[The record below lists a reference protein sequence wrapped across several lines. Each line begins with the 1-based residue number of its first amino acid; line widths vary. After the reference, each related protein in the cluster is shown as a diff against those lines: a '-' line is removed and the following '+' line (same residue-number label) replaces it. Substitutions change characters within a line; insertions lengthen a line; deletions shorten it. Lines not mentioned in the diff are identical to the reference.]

1 MTRPEGSEA
10 STDFSLVLGG
20 PLYQLLRRVGLS
32 GDALE
37 HLKRRMIILACFAWL
52 PLLLLSAMGGN
63 LFEGSSS
70 IPFLHDV
77 ETHVRF
83 LIALPMLIGAELVVH
98 ERLQPAVRQFVAR
111 RIVIDE
117 ELAKFR
123 QAIASTL
130 RMRNSVFAELA
141 LVVIV
146 YAVGPLIWRDLIAQ
160 EVSSWYATSA
170 GGEIRLTPA
179 GFWLVFVALPIFQFI
194 LLRWY
199 FRFFLWFWFLLR
211 VAFLNLKLLPIH
223 ADRTGGIGFLGNTT
237 LAFGPVLAAQGAVL
251 AGMMASKIFFGG
263 QVLTDFRVQIVAF
276 LGFFVVATLVPL
288 SVFAPQLARA
298 KRRGLGEFGLF
309 ASQYGSD
316 FREKWLQGRT
326 RERSSE
332 NEELLGSGD
341 IQSLADLGNSF
352 SVVQEMRMLPFG
364 WRDITRLAIITAAP
378 FLPLLLT
385 VFSLDDFAKYVIKAI
400 F

>member
-1 MTRPEGSEA
+1 MARPAVSETP
-10 STDFSLVLGG
+10 TDFSLVLGG
-20 PLYQLLRRVGLS
+20 PLYQLLRRVRLS
-32 GDALE
+32 GDGLE
-37 HLKRRMIILACFAWL
+37 HLKRRMIVLACFAWV
-52 PLLLLSAMGGN
+52 PLLLMSAVAGTLSDGTSA
-63 LFEGSSS
+63 

-98 ERLQPAVRQFVAR
+98 ERLQPAVRQFVER

-117 ELAKFR
+117 ELPKFR

-130 RMRNSVFAELA
+130 RLRNSVFAELA
-141 LVVIV
+141 LIVIV

-179 GFWLVFVALPIFQFI
+179 GFWLVFVALPIFQFV

-211 VAFLNLKLLPIH
+211 VACLNLRLLPIH
-223 ADRTGGIGFLGNTT
+223 ADRAGGIGFLGNTT

-263 QVLTDFRVQIVAF
+263 QALTDFRVQIVAF
-276 LGFFVVATLVPL
+276 LGFFVVATLAPL
-288 SVFAPQLARA
+288 TVFTPQLSRA

-316 FREKWLQGRT
+316 FREKWLLRRS
-326 RERSSE
+326 RERSGKD
-332 NEELLGSGD
+332 EELLGSAD

-364 WRDITRLAIITAAP
+364 WRDVTRLVIITATP

-385 VFSLDDFAKYVIKAI
+385 VFSLDDFAKYVIRAI

>member
-1 MTRPEGSEA
+1 MPAASGP

-20 PLYQLLRRVGLS
+20 PLYQLLRRTRLS
-32 GDALE
+32 GDSLE
-37 HLKRRMIILACFAWL
+37 HLKRRMIGLACFAWL
-52 PLLLLSAMGGN
+52 PLLLLSGVAGT
-63 LFEGSSS
+63 LFEGTSS

-83 LIALPMLIGAELVVH
+83 LVALPMLIGAELVVH
-98 ERLQPAVRQFVAR
+98 QRLQPAVRQFIER
-111 RIVIDE
+111 RLVVDE
-117 ELAKFR
+117 EVPKFE

-130 RMRNSVFAELA
+130 KLRNSLFAELA
-141 LVVIV
+141 LIAIV
-146 YAVGPLIWRDLIAQ
+146 YTVGPLIWRDLIAQ
-160 EVSSWYATSA
+160 EVSSWYAQPT
-170 GGEIRLTPA
+170 GEGMRLTPA
-179 GFWLVFVALPIFQFI
+179 GYWLVFVALPIFQFV

-199 FRFFLWFWFLLR
+199 FRFFLWFWFLFR
-211 VAFLNLKLLPIH
+211 VSRLDLKLLPIH
-223 ADRTGGIGFLGNTT
+223 ADRAGGIGFLGNTT
-237 LAFGPVLAAQGAVL
+237 LAFASVLAAQGAVL

-263 QVLTDFRVQIVAF
+263 QMLTDFRVQIVAF
-276 LGFFVVATLVPL
+276 LGFFVVATLLPL
-288 SVFAPQLARA
+288 TVFAPRLAQA
-298 KRRGLGEFGLF
+298 KRTGLGEFGLF

-316 FREKWLQGRT
+316 FREKWLRGRS
-326 RERSSE
+326 RERSSLDG
-332 NEELLGSGD
+332 ELLGSAD

-364 WRDITRLAIITAAP
+364 WRDVTRLAIITATP